1 MADVNRA
8 IESNTA
14 EIEAAKA
21 KLQSIHDIVSQQ
33 LDINTEA
40 TAGGTITGPD
50 GRRTTPAV
58 AGQEASAQLGAQV
71 ANQRRAETIN
81 YEDYSNELLA
91 YIQQQGEVRR
101 ENEAKIDQINNGGI
115 LDQVLGLVTIPYYAA
130 KVDNARMAEQS
141 GVQELRA
148 TNELMQSGAR
158 TSAEIQTRVTEAT
171 NADLNQALLNDQKA
185 AAAKAHIVALQTGAS
200 QVKEILSLSGQQLH
214 NEIKKFEI
222 GEAMDMRA
230 LRKAQIEQM
239 MEHRTNMAEDRA
251 NARADAADMRALR
264 KSEIEQ
270 RMAMRDQLLSDK
282 EVKKN
287 AVDFINYALAQN
299 GKDQI
304 TEEHTAGILDQLNKP
319 GAAGEMLRELYSQGL
334 LGALSG
340 DKFTQ
345 GGTPVDAAAFREKI
359 NYIPSTGTERDILSN
374 VEGVMRTSKGVLEA
388 KSVKERIE
396 AGNAAVMSQLDSDQS
411 NITIAQGSLTKPI
424 SWSTMSQSQAFAN
437 NKVFTQV
444 IAPQIT
450 DNIKADPIDPSDL
463 FKRVGAA
470 LKTNQISIDEAVDF
484 TKMYAGMS
492 IQMNNVGLRKLTGL
506 EQTKFIAKLPQP
518 RFNTKLFT
526 FPTTPMDIPLM
537 NPTLKS
543 MLPMMQESVDMLNSN
558 RLYDAYA
565 SYLSGQLREPPA
577 SPKK

>member
-91 YIQQQGEVRR
+91 HIQQQGQVRR

-148 TNELMQSGAR
+148 ANELMQSGAR

-185 AAAKAHIVALQTGAS
+185 ATAKAHIVALQTGAS

-239 MEHRTNMAEDRA
+239 M
-251 NARADAADMRALR
+251 
-264 KSEIEQ
+264 
-270 RMAMRDQLLSDK
+270 AMRDHALQDK
-282 EVKKN
+282 DVKKN
-287 AVDFINYALAQN
+287 AIDFINYALTQN

-411 NITIAQGSLTKPI
+411 NITTAQGSLTKPI

-437 NKVFTQV
+437 NKVFAQV

-577 SPKK
+577 SSKK

>member
-14 EIEAAKA
+14 EIEAAKV
-21 KLQSIHDIVSQQ
+21 KLKSIHDIVSQQ

-91 YIQQQGEVRR
+91 HIQQQGQVRR

-239 MEHRTNMAEDRA
+239 M
-251 NARADAADMRALR
+251 
-264 KSEIEQ
+264 
-270 RMAMRDQLLSDK
+270 AMRDHALQDK
-282 EVKKN
+282 DVKKN
-287 AVDFINYALAQN
+287 AIDFINYALAQN

-319 GAAGEMLRELYSQGL
+319 GAAGEMLRKLYSQGL

-340 DKFTQ
+340 GKSAQ
-345 GGTPVDAAAFREKI
+345 GGSPVEAATFREDI
-359 NYIPSTGTERDILSN
+359 NYIPATGTERDILST
-374 VEGVMRTSKGVLEA
+374 VEGLLRSSESVLNAKGSMA
-388 KSVKERIE
+388 RIE
-396 AGNAAVMSQLDSDQS
+396 AGNTAVIDQLNSDQS
-411 NITIAQGSLTKPI
+411 NITTAQGSLTKPI

-470 LKTNQISIDEAVDF
+470 LKANQISIDEAVDF

>member
-1 MADVNRA
+1 MMADVNRA

-58 AGQEASAQLGAQV
+58 AGQEASAQLGAQA

-91 YIQQQGEVRR
+91 HIQQQGQVRR

-148 TNELMQSGAR
+148 ANELMQSGAR

-239 MEHRTNMAEDRA
+239 M
-251 NARADAADMRALR
+251 
-264 KSEIEQ
+264 
-270 RMAMRDQLLSDK
+270 AMRDHALQDK
-282 EVKKN
+282 DVKKN
-287 AVDFINYALAQN
+287 AIDFINYALAQN

-411 NITIAQGSLTKPI
+411 NITTAQGSLTKPI